1 MHAQAFQHLA
11 LIGKYLPPPV
21 AAGANVAATSSG
33 AAPAPASAPAP
44 SVTLLTHALQRVA
57 QCIVA
62 AGSRLSIEKQIAQY
76 TGLDQDYPTLAIAD
90 MAQQCDVAVVVGG
103 DGTMLGVARQLA
115 GSGLPLIGINQG
127 RLGFMTDIA
136 LDQVE
141 HLLPPMLRGAC
152 IQDQRHLLHAQV
164 LKQGAQVFESL
175 ALNDVTI
182 NREST
187 SGMIELRVE
196 VDNHF
201 VCNQRAD
208 GLILSTA
215 TGSTAYALSA
225 GGPLLHPEVGGWV
238 LVPIAP
244 HTLSNR
250 PIVLSKHSQVH
261 IQIVNPRAATAN
273 FDAQTHYAPL
283 QQGDS
288 VLIRRAEQAVC
299 FLHPTHWNYF
309 DTLREKLH
317 WNKGSA

>member
-1 MHAQAFQHLA
+1 MHARAFQHIA
-11 LIGKYLPPPV
+11 LIGKYLPKNM
-21 AAGANVAATSSG
+21 GDGTFAN
-33 AAPAPASAPAP
+33 APAAS
-44 SVTLLTHALQRVA
+44 LLAQVLGHVA

-62 AGSRLSIEKQIAQY
+62 AGSAVSIEAEIARH
-76 TGLDQDYPTLAIAD
+76 TGLDQQYPPID
-90 MAQQCDVAVVVGG
+90 MKAMQQHCDVAVVVGG
-103 DGTMLGVARQLA
+103 DGTMLGAARELA
-115 GSGLPLIGINQG
+115 GTGLPLIGVNQG

-136 LDQVE
+136 MEQVDS
-141 HLLPPMLRGAC
+141 LLPPMLQGAYTE
-152 IQDQRHLLHAQV
+152 DQRFLLHAQILQNDSV
-164 LKQGAQVFESL
+164 LFESL

-196 VDNHF
+196 VDGHF

-208 GLILSTA
+208 GLILSTS

-225 GGPLLHPEVGGWV
+225 GGPVLHPSVGGWV

-250 PIVLSKHSQVH
+250 PIVLSKDSCVTIQV
-261 IQIVNPRAATAN
+261 VSPRAATAN
-273 FDAQTHYAPL
+273 FDAQTHYTPL
-283 QQGDS
+283 KQGQS
-288 VLIRRAEQAVC
+288 VRIRRAKQSVC
-299 FLHPTHWNYF
+299 FLHPVHWNYF

>member
-1 MHAQAFQHLA
+1 M
-11 LIGKYLPPPV
+11 
-21 AAGANVAATSSG
+21 
-33 AAPAPASAPAP
+33 
-44 SVTLLTHALQRVA
+44 
-57 QCIVA
+57 
-62 AGSRLSIEKQIAQY
+62 SIETQIARH
-76 TGLDQDYPTLAIAD
+76 TGLNQHYPTLD
-90 MAQQCDVAVVVGG
+90 MSELAQQCDVAVVVGG

-115 GSGLPLIGINQG
+115 GSGLPLIGVNQG
-127 RLGFMTDIA
+127 QLGFMTDVA
-136 LDQVE
+136 LEQVDS
-141 HLLPPMLRGAC
+141 LLPPMLRGAYTR
-152 IQDQRHLLHAQV
+152 DWRHLLHAQV
-164 LKQGAQVFESL
+164 FKSDAQVFESL

-196 VDNHF
+196 VDGHF

-208 GLILSTA
+208 GLILATS

-225 GGPLLHPEVGGWV
+225 GGPLLHPDVGGWV

-250 PIVLSKHSQVH
+250 PIVLSKNSCVH
-261 IQIVNPRAATAN
+261 IRIVNPRTASAN
-273 FDAQTHYAPL
+273 FDGQTHCAPL

-288 VLIRRAEQAVC
+288 VQIRRAEQAVC

>member
-1 MHAQAFQHLA
+1 MHAQAFQHVA
-11 LIGKYLPPPV
+11 LIGKYLPPSV
-21 AAGANVAATSSG
+21 AAAASAASSAATPSTTPPSTL
-33 AAPAPASAPAP
+33 SA
-44 SVTLLTHALQRVA
+44 HALQRVA

-62 AGSRLSIEKQIAQY
+62 AGSRLSIETQIARH
-76 TGLDQDYPTLAIAD
+76 TGLDQHYPTLD
-90 MAQQCDVAVVVGG
+90 MREWAQQCDVAVVVGG

-115 GSGLPLIGINQG
+115 GSGLPLIGVNQG
-127 RLGFMTDIA
+127 QLGFMTDVA
-136 LDQVE
+136 LEQVDS
-141 HLLPPMLRGAC
+141 LLPPMLRGAYTR
-152 IQDQRHLLHAQV
+152 DWRHLLHAQV
-164 LKQGAQVFESL
+164 FKSDEQVFESL

-196 VDNHF
+196 VDGHF

-208 GLILSTA
+208 GLILATS

-225 GGPLLHPEVGGWV
+225 GGPLLHPDVGGWV

-250 PIVLSKHSQVH
+250 PIVLSKNSCVH
-261 IQIVNPRAATAN
+261 IRIVNPRTASAN
-273 FDAQTHYAPL
+273 FDGQTHCAPL

-288 VLIRRAEQAVC
+288 VQIRRAEQAVC

>member
-1 MHAQAFQHLA
+1 MSAQAFQHIA
-11 LIGKYLPPPV
+11 LIGKYLPPPPAAAV
-21 AAGANVAATSSG
+21 AAGSATATTPSPQPPAAF
-33 AAPAPASAPAP
+33 
-44 SVTLLTHALQRVA
+44 VTHTLQRVA

-62 AGSRLSIEKQIAQY
+62 AGGRLSIETQIARH
-76 TGLDQDYPTLAIAD
+76 TGLDQHYPTLD
-90 MAQQCDVAVVVGG
+90 MDSMAQQCDVAVVVGG

-115 GSGLPLIGINQG
+115 GTNLPLIGVNQG

-136 LDQVE
+136 LEQVDSV
-141 HLLPPMLRGAC
+141 LPPMLRGAYTE
-152 IQDQRHLLHAQV
+152 DLRHLLHARV
-164 LKQGAQVFESL
+164 FENDAQIFESL

-196 VDNHF
+196 VDGHF

-225 GGPLLHPEVGGWV
+225 GGPLLHPAVGGLV

-250 PIVLSKHSQVH
+250 PIVLNHDSCIDIRV
-261 IQIVNPRAATAN
+261 VNPRTATAN
-273 FDAQTHYAPL
+273 FDAQTHFAPL
-283 QQGDS
+283 QQGHR
-288 VLIRRAEQAVC
+288 VQIRRAEQTVR
-299 FLHPTHWNYF
+299 FLHPAHWNYF
-309 DTLREKLH
+309 DMLREKLH

>member
-1 MHAQAFQHLA
+1 MTAPHPSCRDCRFPLRTIA
-11 LIGKYLPPPV
+11 LIGKYQSREIAESLSLLAKNLHDRGVDVLVEEATASLSDAGIDPRIWTRCGYAEIGMRAD
-21 AAGANVAATSSG
+21 AA
-33 AAPAPASAPAP
+33 
-44 SVTLLTHALQRVA
+44 
-57 QCIVA
+57 I
-62 AGSRLSIEKQIAQY
+62 
-76 TGLDQDYPTLAIAD
+76 
-90 MAQQCDVAVVVGG
+90 VVGG
-103 DGTMLGVARQLA
+103 DGTMLNAARHLA
-115 GSGLPLIGINQG
+115 RHHVPLVGINQG

-136 LDQVE
+136 LDQVDSI
-141 HLLPPMLRGAC
+141 LPSMLRGAYSE
-152 IQDQRHLLHAQV
+152 DVRHLLHAQV
-164 LKQGAQVFESL
+164 LQGDSIVFESL

-196 VDNHF
+196 VDGHF

-208 GLILSTA
+208 GLIVATS

-225 GGPLLHPEVGGWV
+225 GGPLMHPSIAGWV

-250 PIVLSKHSQVH
+250 PIVISQNSCIRIEV
-261 IQIVNPRAATAN
+261 VSPRDATAN

-283 QQGDS
+283 QPGQC
-288 VLIRRAEQAVC
+288 VQIRRSGQSVR
-299 FLHPTHWNYF
+299 FLHPLNWNYF

>member
-1 MHAQAFQHLA
+1 MHAQAFQHVA

-21 AAGANVAATSSG
+21 VTGLSAN
-33 AAPAPASAPAP
+33 AAPANAAIPAP
-44 SVTLLTHALQRVA
+44 STILTHALEHVA

-62 AGSRLSIEKQIAQY
+62 AGCRISVEEQIARH
-76 TGLDQDYPTLAIAD
+76 TGLDQLHPTLAVAD

-103 DGTMLGVARQLA
+103 DGTMLSVARQLA

-136 LDQVE
+136 LEQVSG
-141 HLLPPMLRGAC
+141 LLPPMLRGAY
-152 IQDQRHLLHAQV
+152 IQDLRHLLHAQV
-164 LKQGAQVFESL
+164 LKQGTQVFESL

-225 GGPLLHPEVGGWV
+225 GGPLLHPSVGGWV

-244 HTLSNR
+244 HALSNR
-250 PIVLSKHSQVH
+250 PIVLNKDSQVH
-261 IQIVNPRAATAN
+261 IQIVNPRTATAN

-288 VLIRRAEQAVC
+288 VLIRRAEQAAC

>member
-1 MHAQAFQHLA
+1 MHAQAFQHVA
-11 LIGKYLPPPV
+11 LIGKYLPP
-21 AAGANVAATSSG
+21 AAADS
-33 AAPAPASAPAP
+33 APASTAAASTPATAP
-44 SVTLLTHALQRVA
+44 STLLTHAIQHVA

-62 AGSRLSIEKQIAQY
+62 AGSRVSIETQIARHA
-76 TGLDQDYPTLAIAD
+76 GLDQHYPTLD
-90 MAQQCDVAVVVGG
+90 MQQLTQQCDVAVVVGG

-115 GSGLPLIGINQG
+115 GTGLPLIGINQG

-136 LDQVE
+136 LEQVNS
-141 HLLPPMLRGAC
+141 LLPPMLRGAYT
-152 IQDQRHLLHAQV
+152 QDQRHLLHAQIA
-164 LKQGAQVFESL
+164 LSDSDTPVFESL

-196 VDNHF
+196 VDGHF

-208 GLILSTA
+208 GLILATS

-225 GGPLLHPEVGGWV
+225 GGPLLHPSVGGWV

-250 PIVLSKHSQVH
+250 PIVLSKDSRVS
-261 IQIVNPRAATAN
+261 IRIVNPRTATAN

-283 QQGDS
+283 QQGHS
-288 VLIRRAEQAVC
+288 VHIRRAEQTVC